1 MPKPNAGPR
10 EFEPEWLQR
19 SLDRYYTWGLVF
31 MAVLI
36 AAFPLYRLRE
46 PTLRADAKAAQQTS
60 YTRLGAALFSQS
72 CASCH
77 GAAATG
83 GGSAPTLDSK
93 QFLSTTSDAQA
104 ALLITGGISG
114 SSMSAWSLDYGG
126 PLTDEQIRQLVT
138 YLRSLETDKTPSIP
152 NWRQGAKAAP

>member
-1 MPKPNAGPR
+1 VPKPTTGPR

-36 AAFPLYRLRE
+36 VAFPLYRLRE
-46 PTLRADAKAAQQTS
+46 PTLRKDAKTEQQAS
-60 YTRLGAALFSQS
+60 YMRIGAALFTQN

-77 GAAATG
+77 GQNATG
-83 GGSAPTLDSK
+83 GGSGPTLNSK

-104 ALLITGGISG
+104 TLLITGGVSG
-114 SSMSAWSLDYGG
+114 SSMSPWSFDYGG

-138 YLRSLETDKTPSIP
+138 YLRSLEPSAPSIP
-152 NWRQGAKAAP
+152 DWRTGAKAK